1 MLRRVISEV
10 SLAIVALVF
19 GRWVVSDEL
28 RPELYGMSIGCLLII
43 LAELIFY
50 AYDHRHFLKLYW
62 SCFRSKKE
70 LRLSIAYLY
79 RIEVNGKYLLVKSN
93 RLHDTYQPV
102 GGVYKYFNPEGR
114 RQLEELG
121 MVTDNYIENDEIS
134 EYDLR
139 IKLQERRQ
147 ITAFLQWFINGENR
161 EVNPWREFYEELVA
175 PGTLPQ
181 EHFGYI
187 HYELVGQDF
196 EPIHFDPF
204 FKLDTLKY
212 ADIYR
217 PKFVTPS
224 QEEALRKLVNKSSD
238 DYIWATRDEIL
249 QGRSNDNKR
258 IAKHTEKIFITKK
271 LK

>member
-10 SLAIVALVF
+10 SLAIIALVL
-19 GRWVVSDEL
+19 GRWVVSNEL
-28 RPELYGMSIGCLLII
+28 RPELYGMSIGCLLVI
-43 LAELIFY
+43 LAELVFY

-62 SCFRSKKE
+62 KCFPSKKE
-70 LRLSIAYLY
+70 LRLSISYLY

-147 ITAFLQWFINGENR
+147 ITTFLKWFFTGENR
-161 EVNPWREFYEELVA
+161 EVDPWREFYEELVA
-175 PGTLPQ
+175 PSILPKEQ
-181 EHFGYI
+181 FGYI
-187 HYELVGQDF
+187 HYELVGQHF
-196 EPIHFDPF
+196 EPIHFDAF
-204 FKLDTLKY
+204 FKLDAFMY

-217 PKFVTPS
+217 PKFVTPM
-224 QEEALRKLVNKSSD
+224 QEEAVRLLLNQASD

-249 QGRSNDNKR
+249 QGRSHKHKR
-258 IAKHTEKIFITKK
+258 IADHTKKIFVTKK